1 MEIGEIVN
9 GRYRL
14 EGEIGQGSFGVVYY
28 ATDLEN
34 GEPRAIKALVPWAK
48 DSEDLRHRLRR
59 EAKLASQLS
68 SPHTVKIYEFG
79 HTPDGGSYLAMEH
92 LQGRELTSLLQE
104 AGELAPQRV
113 ARLGLQMLDA
123 LADAHTTGVIHRDLK
138 PGNIL
143 ITTGEDGSEHVKVV
157 DFGIAKVAA
166 CGDLQES
173 FQLTERGGV
182 LGTPVYMSPEQCR
195 GAELTPGSDL
205 YSTGVMMYE
214 LLTGR
219 APFEDSNPVQVMIQH
234 NTLPVPPLPADV
246 EDTNLGQAIMRAL
259 EKSPGDR
266 FQTAEQFAAAI
277 EGRELPPDPVKPE
290 QEEASEE
297 PAADAPQPVNPRDT
311 GHVEPVQVEPARS
324 NSLWQWLAGWIG
336 GPA

>member
-9 GRYRL
+9 GRFRL

-79 HTPDGGSYLAMEH
+79 HTGDGGSYLAMEH
-92 LQGRELTSLLQE
+92 LKGRELTSLLQE
-104 AGELAPQRV
+104 AGALTSQRV

-123 LADAHTTGVIHRDLK
+123 LEDAHTVGVIHRDLK

-143 ITTGEDGSEHVKVV
+143 ITTGEDGSEMVKVV

-182 LGTPVYMSPEQCR
+182 LGTPVYMSPEQCL

-205 YSTGVMMYE
+205 YSTGVMLYE
-214 LLTGR
+214 LITGR

-234 NTLPVPPLPADV
+234 NTMPVPPLPDDV
-246 EDTNLGQAIMRAL
+246 EGTDLGKAIMRAL
-259 EKSPGDR
+259 EKSPADR
-266 FQTAEQFAAAI
+266 FQTAAQFAAAI
-277 EGRELPPDPVKPE
+277 EGRELPPDPV
-290 QEEASEE
+290 SEE
-297 PAADAPQPVNPRDT
+297 PAAAEATEEADGQQTMDPRDT
-311 GHVEPVQVEPARS
+311 GQVEPVQVEPAGRR
-324 NSLWQWLAGWIG
+324 SLWQWLVGWVA